1 MYCTVERLLE
11 VARGEIGYHEKN
23 TDANLDLKTA
33 PNDGRGNHTKY
44 ARDLYKAGYYNGDKC
59 GYDWCDVFVDWC
71 FYAASGKDRKKAESV
86 ECQTGPY
93 GAGVGYSA
101 RYYKAQGRLYTT
113 PQVGDQIFFGDDD
126 HTGIVEKIV
135 GNTVCTIEGN
145 TANAMVER
153 RSYNIDSN
161 WIMGYG
167 RPKYDV
173 KSDEEESEM
182 RYEKLKDVESKVYRE
197 TLDKLIEKK
206 LLAGKGGSGE
216 DLILDMSEDAVRL
229 LVVLDRAGAFDK

>member
-1 MYCTVERLLE
+1 MALTVKRLLE

-23 TDANLDLKTA
+23 SDGNLDLKTA

-71 FYAASGKDRKKAESV
+71 FYTASGKDKKKAESV
-86 ECQTGPY
+86 ECQTGLY

-101 RYYKAQGRLYTT
+101 RYYKAQNQFYTT
-113 PQVGDQIFFGDDD
+113 PQVGDQIFFGDND

-135 GNTVCTIEGN
+135 GNTVYTIEGN

-153 RSYNIDSN
+153 RSYSIGSS

-173 KSDEEESEM
+173 ENNEEESEV
-182 RYEKLKDVESKVYRE
+182 RYEKLKDVDIAVYRK
-197 TLDKLIEKK
+197 TLTKLIDKGII
-206 LLAGKGGSGE
+206 AGKGGTGDDRVL
-216 DLILDMSEDAVRL
+216 DLGEDAVRV
-229 LVVLDRAGAFDK
+229 LVYLDRQGIFG